1 MMQRLLK
8 IFKFKS
14 GPCEGGTLVP
24 KRFMKRDAFKL
35 FRFLKTSGILPLA
48 RTTFH
53 GKYSHVADIVQLCQ
67 GFMEVIIEGI
77 KDIPTPRT
85 AKSGQKGYFH
95 VSIP

>member
-1 MMQRLLK
+1 
-8 IFKFKS
+8 
-14 GPCEGGTLVP
+14 
-24 KRFMKRDAFKL
+24 MKWDALKL

-53 GKYSHVADIVQLCQ
+53 GKCSHVSDIVQLCQ

-85 AKSGQKGYFH
+85 AKSGQKEYFY
-95 VSIP
+95 VSFCIFQKLNKVMIRSMPRS